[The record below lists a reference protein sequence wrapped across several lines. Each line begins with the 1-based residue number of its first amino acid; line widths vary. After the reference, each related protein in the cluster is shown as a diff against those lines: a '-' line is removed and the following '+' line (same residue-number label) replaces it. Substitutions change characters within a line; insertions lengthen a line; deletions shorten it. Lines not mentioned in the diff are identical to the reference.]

1 MNNKYLNKD
10 LAIVIPAFNEEKTI
24 ESILTKANLYGF
36 TIVIDDASIDNTI
49 KIANSNS
56 GYLIKNSN
64 NIGYNNSINKGIN
77 KAINLG
83 FKYIITIDADG
94 ELPVNKIP
102 KFIEK
107 LENGYDL
114 VIGNRNKKNRYVESL
129 FSFLSKKTYGIN
141 DPLCGMKGYSSKKI
155 SNLKM
160 KSSYDSIGTEIAF
173 RLANEKIKFININI
187 NVKRRLGNSR
197 FGCSLKSNLMI
208 IYAMIMSIL
217 IKF

>member
-102 KFIEK
+102 KFLEK

-173 RLANEKIKFININI
+173 RLANKKIKFININI
-187 NVKRRLGNSR
+187 SVKRRLGNSR
-197 FGCSLKSNLMI
+197 FGCLLKSNLMI
-208 IYAMIMSIL
+208 MYVMIISIL
-217 IKF
+217 IKI